1 MKRAATLFS
10 ALLSGTTIALLLI
23 AVVFAAS
30 ATAAAQILPSA
41 TNLNAAQKTI
51 TLPLFKGKTATGQN
65 TWYVVT
71 ESSSRAD
78 ATRRGVNYAPKLKNA
93 LGTKSVQK
101 VTVSGGIVRFPGTV
115 DFRPVRQVVPGP
127 TGFPPDVAEPG
138 SVGDA
143 NYSNLIS
150 TGNGIVLNAEQIA
163 NNTGRHDKVVA
174 INFKARRVTVQLTE
188 GRQGGHKVLY
198 LSTDSSDRGA
208 ATLEASTYAPNL
220 NAAPGVAD
228 DDVDTSARTGLVA
241 IVNEATGVNNPQ
253 RQGLSSA
260 ILDGQDPLNI
270 LQWPPTNDR
279 YSPLWDVHPAVWT
292 DAAIKA
298 GERERLSSFDQVA
311 GEVGS
316 GNIVSGGAG
325 PSNDKLNGLKA
336 GGFIV
341 NCPIIVTF

>member
-1 MKRAATLFS
+1 MKRAAILV
-10 ALLSGTTIALLLI
+10 SGTMVALLLI
-23 AVVFAAS
+23 AGAFAAS
-30 ATAAAQILPSA
+30 ATAASQILPSA
-41 TNLNAAQKTI
+41 TNLNASAKTI
-51 TLPLFKGKTATGQN
+51 TLPLFRGKTATGQT

-71 ESSSRAD
+71 ESSNRAD
-78 ATRRGVNYAPKLKNA
+78 ATRRGVNYAPKLANA
-93 LGTKSVQK
+93 LGTKAVQK
-101 VTVSGGIVRFPGTV
+101 VTVSGGVVMFPGTV
-115 DFRPVRQVVPGP
+115 DFRPVRQVVAGP

-174 INFKARRVTVQLTE
+174 INFRTKRVTVQLTE

-198 LSTDSSDRGA
+198 LSTESSDKGA
-208 ATLEASTYAPNL
+208 ATLEASTFVPNL
-220 NAAPGVAD
+220 NAAPGIAD
-228 DDVDTSARTGLVA
+228 DDVDVSARTGLVA
-241 IVNEATGVNNPQ
+241 IVNGATGVNNPQ

-298 GERERLSSFDQVA
+298 GERARLSSFDQVA
-311 GEVGS
+311 GRVSDGQ
-316 GNIVSGGAG
+316 IVSGGGG
-325 PSNDKLNGLKA
+325 PGNDKLNGLKA
-336 GGFIV
+336 GGFVV

>member
-10 ALLSGTTIALLLI
+10 GTMMALLLI
-23 AVVFAAS
+23 VGVFAAS
-30 ATAAAQILPSA
+30 ATAASQILPSA
-41 TNLNAAQKTI
+41 IKIDAAAKTA
-51 TLPLFKGKTATGQN
+51 TLPLFEGRTATGQK

-71 ESSSRAD
+71 ESSNRAD
-78 ATRRGVNYAPKLKNA
+78 AVRRGVNFAPKLKNA
-93 LGTKSVQK
+93 LGTAAVQQ
-101 VTVSGGIVRFPGTV
+101 VTRSGGIVRFSGTV

-143 NYSNLIS
+143 RYSNLIT

-163 NNTGRHDKVVA
+163 NNTGRHDKVVSIDFA
-174 INFKARRVTVQLTE
+174 ARRATVQLTE

-198 LSTDSSDRGA
+198 LSTDASDKA
-208 ATLEASTYAPNL
+208 AAALEASTLVTNL

-228 DDVDTSARTGLVA
+228 DDRATSARTGLVA
-241 IVNEATGVNNPQ
+241 IVNGATGINNPQ
-253 RQGLSSA
+253 HQGLSSA

-311 GEVGS
+311 GEVGN

-325 PSNDKLNGLKA
+325 PGNEKLNGLKA